1 MSDLDSPSRDEF
13 WDLLDRVE
21 DLEQKVRDLQAK
33 VAHLTGEDR

>member
-13 WDLLDRVE
+13 WDLHNRVE

>member
-33 VAHLTGEDR
+33 VAHLTGEDQ